1 MIDTY
6 IPSKEDMH
14 KLIKAFVSVHV
25 DGELD
30 GIGPNKPD
38 APFFERVA
46 HADTIDEEDYIEMAE
61 RFYKYVNT
69 QIPTIQHIAG
79 YSPDTNWQAALMAL
93 HKLGMIAKQVR
104 VKKEAEEA
112 AHKKA
117 HEKKISTYSNAL
129 PQLLPLKWNHT
140 KQVLDYDEE
149 VLATLMV
156 MTDEDEVL
164 FKPILTAYIQR
175 KQNYFLGQVL
185 QKTLQCERYQSVW
198 YSKKDYDRRWPN
210 YNKSISI
217 KFADKYVVGI
227 PFYKSMKTITD
238 WKDFTWDVSNKV
250 MKVNDEKASIK
261 RVIGSIEKL
270 NWKIPT
276 QGIPYNYDALTM
288 MLEDADDSSAPNDID
303 YTTELY
309 KGNIMIHLPYEA
321 MDLRTIVKT
330 HGRGKWNP
338 DNKAWLV
345 SLSLII
351 DVKNQIEDNID
362 SIENGQKIIDSF
374 MRLEGVANYVN
385 AKAERIHLSGSVT
398 VDSGEI
404 VDSMKERLDKIFPA
418 GHVLYP
424 FQYTG
429 VRYAEISNGRCLI
442 GDDMGIGKTIQAL
455 AYVALHPEHHPV
467 LVVAPANVKF
477 NWLKETEKWIGS
489 TYTSAVIRKG
499 KDPIPDTDIVIINYD
514 IINKQIDGLLAK
526 GFKTIICDESH
537 YLKNYKAAR
546 TKATVEIAKECDSV
560 LFLSGTAMSNR
571 PIELWTTLMTLRPN
585 EWGGRWREYT
595 QRYCDGYQNDWG
607 HWITDGSS
615 NEKEL
620 NGKLRDLMIRRL
632 KKEVMVELPDKIR
645 QYHYVEPKDKEWKN
659 YIDTQNAFMVSLT
672 GDNEGAKG
680 SDVLVALT
688 KLRHM
693 CGLMKVNATVD
704 YVKNYLLN
712 NNRPIIVFTHHL
724 DVLQEI
730 YKNFEGVIEKDRIGF
745 ITGSVKSEQR
755 QVVVEQFQGGH
766 LDVLLATTP
775 AAKEGLTLTAAD
787 TVVFVER
794 EWSPSHEEQAEDRV
808 NRIGQDAETVW
819 AVYLTVSGSIDEKFN
834 NVIEAKR
841 QVIKGILDGGEIGKR
856 NAVVN
861 ELLKAMMVDGNANA
875 SKYFKEKYE

>member
-1 MIDTY
+1 MMSDTF
-6 IPSKEDMH
+6 IPNKEDLHRM
-14 KLIKAFVSVHV
+14 IRTFAGVHV
-25 DGELD
+25 EGQKDF
-30 GIGPNKPD
+30 IGPNKPD

-46 HADTIDEEDYIEMAE
+46 AQETINDEDYIEMAE

-79 YSPDTNWQAALMAL
+79 YPPETDWQAALKAL
-93 HKLGMIAKQVR
+93 HEIGMAAKEAR
-104 VKKEAEEA
+104 LKKEAEEA
-112 AHKKA
+112 AHRKLHEAKVSAFQGLFNSDKVKWDKTKK
-117 HEKKISTYSNAL
+117 EVYLDPEMLVKITSMMQEDVELYQPIMVEYIKGIT
-129 PQLLPLKWNHT
+129 NH
-140 KQVLDYDEE
+140 YDR
-149 VLATLMV
+149 VVKNNTLH
-156 MTDEDEVL
+156 
-164 FKPILTAYIQR
+164 
-175 KQNYFLGQVL
+175 
-185 QKTLQCERYQSVW
+185 CERYQSVW
-198 YSKKDYDRRWPN
+198 YSKKDTSRRWPN

-217 KFADKYVVGI
+217 KFSDKYNVGI
-227 PFYKSMKTITD
+227 PFYKSMKEIVD
-238 WKDFTWDVSNKV
+238 WKDFTWDIHEKV
-250 MKVNDEKASIK
+250 MKVNDNTASIN
-261 RVIGSIEKL
+261 RVIAGIDKL
-270 NWKIPT
+270 NWERDV
-276 QGIPYNYDALTM
+276 PYIYDALTE
-288 MLEDADDSSAPNDID
+288 MLEDAEDSSTPNEID
-303 YTTELY
+303 YTAKLF

-321 MDLRTIVKT
+321 MDLRTIVKI

-338 DNKAWLV
+338 DNKAWVV
-345 SLSLII
+345 SLSLIS
-351 DVKNQIEDNID
+351 DVKNEIENNID
-362 SIENGQKIIDSF
+362 SLENGQKLIDSF
-374 MRLEGVANYVN
+374 MGLDGVANFVN
-385 AKAERIHLSGSVT
+385 SKAERIHLSGSVT
-398 VDSGEI
+398 VDDGEI
-404 VDSMKERLDKIFPA
+404 VRGMKERLDKIFPA

-477 NWLKETEKWIGS
+477 NWLKEAEKWVGS

-499 KDPIPDTDIVIINYD
+499 KDPMPNTDIVIINYD
-514 IINKQIDGLLAK
+514 IVNKQKDALLAK

-546 TKATVEIAKECDSV
+546 TKATIEIAQECDSV

-585 EWGGRWREYT
+585 EWAGRWKDYT
-595 QRYCDGYQNDWG
+595 RRYCDAHHDGWG
-607 HWITDGSS
+607 WKVDGSS
-615 NEKEL
+615 NEEEL
-620 NGKLRDLMIRRL
+620 NAKLRDLMIRRL
-632 KKEVMVELPDKIR
+632 KKEVMAELPDKIR
-645 QYHYVEPKDKEWKN
+645 QTHYVEPTDSEWKKYVN
-659 YIDTQNAFMVSLT
+659 TQNAFMISLT

-693 CGLMKVNATVD
+693 CGLMKTRATVE
-704 YVKNYLLN
+704 YVNQYLMN
-712 NNRPIIVFTHHL
+712 NDRPIIVFTHHK
-724 DVLQEI
+724 DVLEQIHEAML
-730 YKNFEGVIEKDRIGF
+730 NQDRALRVGL

-834 NVIEAKR
+834 NVIEEKR
-841 QVIKGILDGGEIGKR
+841 QVIKGILDGGEIGQR

-861 ELLKAMMVDGNANA
+861 ELLKAMMADGNKQARD
-875 SKYFKEKYE
+875 YFKERYE